1 MQENPVA
8 IRRSVRACVWRR
20 QRPRLAPGPLVFV
33 QPISGIS
40 ATFILLRLERSET
53 GTSSEVVSF
62 ARAMPEP
69 PVKRTAVINLR
80 HLALV
85 TLGGAAMVCGQ
96 VAMAIVLPPL
106 GAVFFLI
113 TIAFLEA
120 IEGRG
125 ISTLQGSPDGWPI
138 PTQLGWCY
146 AVAIWWIVW
155 SATLALVIWRRSHRS
170 LCRDV

>member
-1 MQENPVA
+1 V
-8 IRRSVRACVWRR
+8 
-20 QRPRLAPGPLVFV
+20 
-33 QPISGIS
+33 IS
-40 ATFILLRLERSET
+40 L
-53 GTSSEVVSF
+53 
-62 ARAMPEP
+62 
-69 PVKRTAVINLR
+69 K

-85 TLGGAAMVCGQ
+85 TLGGAVMVCGQ

-146 AVAIWWIVW
+146 AVAIWWMVW

>member
-1 MQENPVA
+1 MINA
-8 IRRSVRACVWRR
+8 RR
-20 QRPRLAPGPLVFV
+20 LML
-33 QPISGIS
+33 I
-40 ATFILLRLERSET
+40 
-53 GTSSEVVSF
+53 
-62 ARAMPEP
+62 
-69 PVKRTAVINLR
+69 
-80 HLALV
+80 
-85 TLGGAAMVCGQ
+85 TLGGAAVVCGQ

-138 PTQLGWCY
+138 PTQLGWCC

-155 SATLALVIWRRSHRS
+155 SAALAFFIWRRSHRS
-170 LCRDV
+170 LCSHI